1 MTYVPLLGVNLQTIA
16 VKLNEKVKGDP
27 IFTAS
32 VGWLSQW
39 KERHSIRDLRVS
51 GKMLSSDS

>member
-1 MTYVPLLGVNLQTIA
+1 MTYVLLLGVNLQTIA
-16 VKLNEKVKGDP
+16 VKLNEKVKKDP

-39 KERHSIRDLRVS
+39 KE
-51 GKMLSSDS
+51 

>member
-1 MTYVPLLGVNLQTIA
+1 MTYVPLLGGNLQTIA

-39 KERHSIRDLRVS
+39 KERHSIRDL
-51 GKMLSSDS
+51 K